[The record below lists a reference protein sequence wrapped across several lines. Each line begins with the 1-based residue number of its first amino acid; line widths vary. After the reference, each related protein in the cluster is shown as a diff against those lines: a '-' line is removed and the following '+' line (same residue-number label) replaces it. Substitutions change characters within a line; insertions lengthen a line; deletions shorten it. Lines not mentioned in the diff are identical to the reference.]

1 MIGASLERGLR
12 DDGYAVDWV
21 HDGVSAAAA
30 LRDTQAGYALALLDW
45 GLPGGDGLSVLKTV
59 NRRATL
65 TAWRRSAL

>member
-30 LRDTQAGYALALLDW
+30 LRDTQAAIVEQLARVAETQNAIANKL
-45 GLPGGDGLSVLKTV
+45 GAGST
-59 NRRATL
+59 
-65 TAWRRSAL
+65 